1 MAGVAHRESN
11 RLRVPIPV
19 PRAALQRNLVADA
32 EFVRAFDAAWTQA
45 TAPDPS
51 LFNVAVMDRELEA
64 LRDRNGGWGGTKA
77 TGMAVPVASFR
88 SRSPYI
94 KALPPA
100 TRAALDALGGWLFKV
115 LPSSFTAE
123 GTRANPIPTM
133 AVLHALNV
141 HLERRNARRV
151 RPCCSGPAC
160 VAFTHRLTFF
170 FFFLCDGGGD
180 VFDTQRSLE
189 FVRERTEEEKGKK
202 KEEKKKD
209 KPASRRTG
217 AERRRRRRAHDA
229 QVAAA
234 AAAAEASDAVRHRVC
249 PVRARSA
256 NLT

>member
-19 PRAALQRNLVADA
+19 PRAVLQRNLVADA

-77 TGMAVPVASFR
+77 AGMRVPVASFR

-100 TRAALDALGGWLFKV
+100 TRTSLDALGGWLFTV

-123 GTRANPIPTM
+123 RTRDDPLPTI
-133 AVLHALNV
+133 AVLHQMDV
-141 HLERRNARRV
+141 HLERRNAYRV
-151 RPCCSGPAC
+151 RQCRSRPAC
-160 VAFTHRLTFF
+160 VALICWLTFF
-170 FFFLCDGGGD
+170 F
-180 VFDTQRSLE
+180 SL
-189 FVRERTEEEKGKK
+189 
-202 KEEKKKD
+202 
-209 KPASRRTG
+209 
-217 AERRRRRRAHDA
+217 
-229 QVAAA
+229 
-234 AAAAEASDAVRHRVC
+234 
-249 PVRARSA
+249 
-256 NLT
+256 

>member
-1 MAGVAHRESN
+1 MVGVAHRESN
-11 RLRVPIPV
+11 RLRVSISL
-19 PRAALQRNLVADA
+19 PRAVLQRNLVADA

-45 TAPDPS
+45 TAPDPT

-77 TGMAVPVASFR
+77 AGMAVPVASFR

-100 TRAALDALGGWLFKV
+100 TRAALDTLGGWLFKV
-115 LPSSFTAE
+115 LPSPFTAE
-123 GTRANPIPTM
+123 GTRANPLPTM
-133 AVLHALNV
+133 AVLHTLNL

-160 VAFTHRLTFF
+160 VALTHWLT